1 MGCWVQVAG
10 WMPAGLKSLPKL
22 MVVKEGEKA
31 VEWEDG
37 GDGTHRGHGIER
49 EPGTMWERQRM
60 K

>member
-1 MGCWVQVAG
+1 M
-10 WMPAGLKSLPKL
+10 AGLKSLPEL